1 LLTEWNL
8 DAHGFRALITIQGS
22 RMPRRVADRRSLFFC
37 GARLADFHG
46 LVVQADPSTNHFRLW
61 DLDTGREEGSG
72 SRFLEQNHG
81 LVWVSSFGP
90 SIKLVDLSRRSQLT
104 WTLGFV
110 PAGLAVLDDGSVMM
124 PSSGEPAGSL
134 HRLIPRDGR
143 LISWT
148 LPEEQVPFSGVSAC
162 DGAFFF
168 VERRLSRIAR
178 FHPRN
183 ALLREWQL
191 PAGSNPQVISLD
203 RLGRVWF
210 SDANFN
216 DRIGRLDPRSNKI
229 ALFVKPG
236 VVTFSVRPVDRLR
249 LGRVVA
255 ATDLASYLDVLH
267 PGPVREHVVR
277 VCESE
282 LTPSTQRPSTERARI
297 AFTDLVIDPTSQLVR
312 PLDPPALL
320 RFSTPVVAPIDLTE
334 QFGAIYATA
343 GVFDERKGPSRL
355 FRMSAPGQRIQ
366 ELGARHA

>member
-1 LLTEWNL
+1 
-8 DAHGFRALITIQGS
+8 
-22 RMPRRVADRRSLFFC
+22 
-37 GARLADFHG
+37 
-46 LVVQADPSTNHFRLW
+46 
-61 DLDTGREEGSG
+61 
-72 SRFLEQNHG
+72 
-81 LVWVSSFGP
+81 
-90 SIKLVDLSRRSQLT
+90 
-104 WTLGFV
+104 
-110 PAGLAVLDDGSVMM
+110 MM
-124 PSSGEPAGSL
+124 PSSGEPVGSL
-134 HRLIPRDGR
+134 HRLVPRDGR
-143 LISWT
+143 LVSWT

-168 VERRLSRIAR
+168 AERRLSRIAR

-229 ALFVKPG
+229 ALFVKRG

-255 ATDLASYLDVLH
+255 AADLASYLDVLH
-267 PGPVREHVVR
+267 PGPVREHGVR

-282 LTPSTQRPSTERARI
+282 LTPSTQRPATERARVTV
-297 AFTDLVIDPTSQLVR
+297 TDLVIDPTRQVVR
-312 PLDPPALL
+312 PVDPPRLL
-320 RFSTPVVAPIDLTE
+320 RFSTPVVAPLDLTE

-355 FRMSAPGQRIQ
+355 FRLSTPG
-366 ELGARHA
+366 